1 MEKGPEFRIVG
12 DASEEK
18 KDEAKE
24 AIELLLFD
32 HQKSLETMFP
42 RAAEQFKKFENKKSE
57 KELALIDFANKETNK
72 LMQEFGLKP
81 YDIPADNYHIIPS
94 ELYKKEINRGK
105 AITFVDSQSVV
116 VDEEYFKGNLL
127 RLGAMFL
134 HETLHLKAH
143 TSMEVEE
150 IDGKIKTT
158 PYRQGLRSIS
168 SQKYDDSDKSH
179 IHFKG
184 LEEAIVSAQEKKL
197 FPKLLEFPS
206 LAKENKWL
214 MSDEAKRLKNT
225 VAKNR
230 EFPEDEIIW
239 VGKKEE
245 DFYVSFSFLAQRRVL
260 DYICE
265 EIQKEFPD
273 LYENADDVFKEFLQA
288 NFTGRLLP
296 IARLVDGTFGE
307 GSFRVLGNMSNE
319 KESAVLTLETLK
331 KARARQTE

>member
-12 DASEEK
+12 DVSQEK
-18 KDEAKE
+18 KDETKE
-24 AIELLLFD
+24 EIELLLFD

-42 RAAEQFKKFENKKSE
+42 RAAEQLKKFENKKSD
-57 KELALIDFANKETNK
+57 KELALIDFANRETNE

-81 YDIPADNYHIIPS
+81 YDIPADNYHMIQS

-105 AITFVDSQSVV
+105 AITYVDSQSVV
-116 VDEEYFKGNLL
+116 VDVEYFKGNLL

-150 IDGKIKTT
+150 IGGKIKTT
-158 PYRQGLRSIS
+158 PYREGVRAIS
-168 SQKYDDSDKSH
+168 SQKHNDPDKSH
-179 IHFKG
+179 LHFKG

-197 FPKLLEFPS
+197 FPKLLELPL
-206 LAKENKWL
+206 LAKEKKWL

-225 VAKNR
+225 VVKNR

-245 DFYVSFSFLAQRRVL
+245 DFYESFSFLAQRRVL
-260 DYICE
+260 DYVCV
-265 EIQKEFPD
+265 EIQKQFPD
-273 LYENADDVFKEFLQA
+273 LYENTDDVFKEFLNA

-307 GSFRVLGNMSNE
+307 GSFRIIGNMGAD

-331 KARARQTE
+331 KARARQT